1 MKRALPA
8 AQRDLQEEES
18 MDNSY
23 SAIMSRKNDILKTAT
38 GIDYKKF
45 EISPIAFN
53 YEGLM
58 ASPRYSLKDAQRI
71 LGETGV
77 GNTPLVEL
85 KNITELVRSISPP
98 GKGGRIFVKDEAA
111 NPSGSFK
118 DRRAGLSIYHA
129 VQLGYKGVV
138 AASSGNYGAAVAS
151 QAAKRGL
158 KAVILQEV
166 YDSRKIGQPEILE
179 KTRACEAY
187 GAEVWQLTV
196 GPELFYI
203 MLRVLEE
210 TGFFSASLYVPTSIL
225 GIETLGYELAQQVL
239 QQEGRYPDMVVI
251 THAGGGNITGTAR
264 GLKKAGSHRTVIVGV
279 SVDLRGLHMASDF
292 DFNRKSFTT
301 GHTGFGIPFLTL
313 PDRTDVPRNCARGL
327 RYLDRYVLIS
337 QGEVFYTTELLAKLE
352 GMERGPAGNT
362 SLAGAIALA
371 RELDREQILVVQETE
386 YTSAG
391 KLPSSQ
397 LTFARENGIDVRRGN
412 PKENIPGKAIV
423 IPERV
428 DQVEVGDFDIARVRY
443 SYLENALR
451 LAKGYS
457 PTDEDIQFLAEDS
470 RSSIDSVRETMKAL
484 NTEKGRS

>member
-1 MKRALPA
+1 
-8 AQRDLQEEES
+8 
-18 MDNSY
+18 MDTSY
-23 SAIMSRKNDILKTAT
+23 ATVMSRKNEILRRGT
-38 GIDYKKF
+38 GIDYQEY

-58 ASPRYSLKDAQRI
+58 ASPKYSLSDAQRI
-71 LGETGV
+71 LKETGA

-85 KNITELVRSISPP
+85 KNITELVRSISSP
-98 GKGGRIFVKDEAA
+98 GKGGRIFIKDEAA

-118 DRRAGLSIYHA
+118 DRRAGLSIHHA
-129 VQLGYKGVV
+129 AQLGYKGVV

-158 KAVILQEV
+158 KAIILQEV
-166 YDSRKIGQPEILE
+166 YDSRKVGQPEILE

-203 MLRVLEE
+203 MLRVLED

-239 QQEGRYPDMVVI
+239 QQEGRFPDMVVI

-264 GLKKAGSHRTVIVGV
+264 GLKKAGSHHTVVVGV
-279 SVDLRGLHMASDF
+279 SVDLRGLHMASDV

-327 RYLDRYVLIS
+327 RYLDRYVFIS
-337 QGEVFYTTELLAKLE
+337 QGEVFYTTEVLAKLE
-352 GMERGPAGNT
+352 GIERGPAGNT

-397 LTFARENGIDVRRGN
+397 LTFAKENGIKVRRGN
-412 PKENIPGKAIV
+412 PRENIPGKAIV
-423 IPERV
+423 IPERA
-428 DQVEVGDFDIARVRY
+428 DQIEVEDFDMEKIRS
-443 SYLENALR
+443 SYIENAVKK
-451 LAKGYS
+451 AKDYS
-457 PTDEDIQFLAEDS
+457 PTEEDIQFLSEDS
-470 RSSIDSVRETMKAL
+470 KSSIAYVRETIRAL
-484 NTEKGRS
+484 DGKKRI

>member
-1 MKRALPA
+1 
-8 AQRDLQEEES
+8 

-23 SAIMSRKNDILKTAT
+23 ASTMSRKKEILKRAT
-38 GIDYKKF
+38 GIRYDQF
-45 EISPIAFN
+45 EVSPLSFD

-58 ASPRYSLKDAQRI
+58 KSCGYSLEEVQRI
-71 LGETGV
+71 FRETGV
-77 GNTPLVEL
+77 GRTPLVEL
-85 KNITELVRSISPP
+85 KNLTELVRSVSPP

-118 DRRAGLSIYHA
+118 DRRAALSIYHA
-129 VQLGYKGVV
+129 KKLGYQGVV

-158 KAVILQEV
+158 KAIILQEV
-166 YDSRKIGQPEILE
+166 YDSRKVGQPEILE

-210 TGFFSASLYVPTSIL
+210 TEFFSASLYVPTSIL
-225 GIETLGYELAQQVL
+225 GIETLGYELAQQCFD
-239 QQEGRYPDMVVI
+239 QEGRFPEMVVV
-251 THAGGGNITGTAR
+251 THAGGGNVTGTAR
-264 GLKKAGSHRTVIVGV
+264 GLTRAGCHDTKIVGV
-279 SVDLRGLHMASDF
+279 SVDLRGLHMASDA

-301 GHTGFGIPFLTL
+301 GHTGFGIPFLTW

-362 SLAGAIALA
+362 SLAAAISLA
-371 RELDREQILVVQETE
+371 RELERQQILVVQETE
-386 YTSAG
+386 YTAAG

-397 LTFARENGIDVRRGN
+397 LTFAKENDIEVRRGN
-412 PKENIPGKAIV
+412 PRENTPGNVIV

-428 DQVEVGDFDIARVRY
+428 DQVQVEEYDMGKIRR
-443 SYLENALR
+443 SYTKNALET
-451 LAKGYS
+451 AKPYA
-457 PTDEDIQFLAEDS
+457 PIEEDILFLAEDS
-470 RSSIDSVRETMKAL
+470 RSATDLIRQTIKDLGA
-484 NTEKGRS
+484 GYAH

>member
-1 MKRALPA
+1 VRQK
-8 AQRDLQEEES
+8 
-18 MDNSY
+18 MDISY
-23 SAIMSRKNDILKTAT
+23 GSVLARKGEILKQST
-38 GIDYKKF
+38 GIDYQSF
-45 EISPIAFN
+45 EKSPIAFD

-58 ASPRYSLKDAQRI
+58 ESCQYTFPNIDRI
-71 LGETGV
+71 LQETGV

-85 KNITELVRSISPP
+85 KNLTALVRSFSPP
-98 GKGGRIFVKDEAA
+98 GKGGRIFVKDEAS

-118 DRRAGLSIYHA
+118 DRRAALNVYHGSR
-129 VQLGYKGVV
+129 LGYKGVV

-158 KAVILQEV
+158 EAIILQEV
-166 YDSRKIGQPEILE
+166 FDSRKVGQPEILE

-210 TGFFSASLYVPTSIL
+210 TKFFSASLYLPTSIL

-239 QQEGRYPDMVVI
+239 GQEGRFPDMVVV
-251 THAGGGNITGTAR
+251 THAGGGNVTGTAR
-264 GLKKAGSHRTVIVGV
+264 GLRRAGSHATTIVGV
-279 SVDLRGLHMASDF
+279 SVDLQGLHMASDF

-301 GHTGFGIPFLTL
+301 GHTGFGIPFLTR
-313 PDRTDVPRNCARGL
+313 PDRTDVPRSCARGL
-327 RYLDRYVLIS
+327 RHLDRYVLIS

-362 SLAGAIALA
+362 SLAGAFSLA
-371 RELDREQILVVQETE
+371 AELDRDQILVVQETE

-397 LTFARENGIDVRRGN
+397 LTFARANGIEVRRGD
-412 PKENIPGKAIV
+412 PRENVPGKAIV
-423 IPERV
+423 IPERP
-428 DQVEVGDFDIARVRY
+428 DQVRVQESNLEEIRRSYIANVVKTVEKYTPTQGDV
-443 SYLENALR
+443 
-451 LAKGYS
+451 
-457 PTDEDIQFLAEDS
+457 QFLSEDS
-470 RSSIDSVRETMKAL
+470 HSSIDLVRDAL
-484 NTEKGRS
+484 RELGRPIAA